1 MVRPKNLRCFFI
13 LTIFIFTVFVITHYN
28 TFQRIYRPVKYPID
42 GEEQIPKGEKNLT
55 NITSIHVHQP
65 GPIRMVQEVDCQ
77 QIIEGNEDYIAHA
90 SEIMNNTM
98 YTFLSDSE
106 IEELALNCDRF
117 LATFDYNRFIVSQI
131 ELDYPIAYSILTHK
145 DVVQTE
151 KLLRAIYRPHNVYC
165 IHVDRSSSPSLHNA
179 IKAISKCLSNVF
191 VASKLENV
199 IYEGYS
205 RLKADLN
212 CMTDLLNYSNVNW
225 KYVINLPAKEYPLKT
240 NSEIVKV
247 LQILNG
253 TNSIESYYDEASHY
267 RTNQTYKENY
277 KKSKLELTGKIKA
290 PPPHN
295 VTVAKG
301 SAYGTFSRRFVEFA
315 LRNPKARD
323 ILKWTEDTLSPDETF
338 WATLAFNKEL
348 GAPGIQYLASGVPNR
363 KLWLWITVGVMWE
376 SKGPKREVCHG
387 MYVRNICVFGLGDLN
402 KIVQEKTLF
411 INKFYHDYQPFALM
425 CMEEWYFNKTFTTVP
440 FESYFY
446 KRLIKS

>member
-1 MVRPKNLRCFFI
+1 MPRHQIIFFLLPTI
-13 LTIFIFTVFVITHYN
+13 LIYTVFVIIIAHYS
-28 TFQRIYRPVKYPID
+28 TFQGRHRPKTIKTYGKPLS
-42 GEEQIPKGEKNLT
+42 KGQTFLPNMTLRYVR
-55 NITSIHVHQP
+55 NP
-65 GPIRMVQEVDCQ
+65 GPMKIVQEVDCQ
-77 QIIEGNEDYIAHA
+77 QIIEGKDDYIAHV
-90 SEIMNNTM
+90 SELMKEM
-98 YTFLSDSE
+98 EYTFLSDSE
-106 IEELALNCDRF
+106 IEELAMNCDKF
-117 LATFDYNRFIVSQI
+117 LNTFDYNRFIVSQI
-131 ELDYPIAYSILTHK
+131 ELDFPIAYSILTYK

-165 IHVDRSSSPSLHNA
+165 IHVDRSSGLSLHNA

-191 VASKLENV
+191 VASTLEDV

-212 CMTDLLNYSNVNW
+212 CMSDLLNYSDVNW
-225 KYVINLPAKEYPLKT
+225 KYLINLPSQEYPLKT

-247 LQILNG
+247 LHTLNG
-253 TNSIESYYDEASHY
+253 TNSIESYYYEATHY
-267 RTNQTYKENY
+267 RINQTYQENY
-277 KKSKLELTGKIKA
+277 KTSKLELTGEIKA

-338 WATLAFNKEL
+338 WATLAFNKNL
-348 GAPGIQYLASGVPNR
+348 GAPGIQYSASGVPNP
-363 KLWLWITVGVMWE
+363 KSWITVGVMWQ
-376 SKGPKREVCHG
+376 SKGPTREVCHG
-387 MYVRNICVFGLGDLN
+387 MYVRNVCVFGLGDLN

-411 INKFYHDYQPFALM
+411 INKFYHYYQPFALM

-440 FESYFY
+440 FESYY
-446 KRLIKS
+446 YNRLIKS

>member
-1 MVRPKNLRCFFI
+1 MVQPKKLNLFFLITMFI
-13 LTIFIFTVFVITHYN
+13 LTVFVISHYN
-28 TFQRIYRPVKYPID
+28 TVQRIHPPVKHPK
-42 GEEQIPKGEKNLT
+42 GVKVQTPKGEKNLPNRT
-55 NITSIHVHQP
+55 PIHVHRP
-65 GPIRMVQEVDCQ
+65 GPMRMVQEVDCQ

-98 YTFLSDSE
+98 FSFLNDRQ
-106 IEELALNCDRF
+106 IEKLALNCDKF
-117 LATFDYNRFIVSQI
+117 LNTFDYSRFIVSQI
-131 ELDYPIAYSILTHK
+131 ELDFPIAYSIITNK

-165 IHVDRSSSPSLHNA
+165 IHVDRSSSPPLHNA

-191 VASKLENV
+191 VTSKLEDV
-199 IYEGYS
+199 IYQGYS
-205 RLKADLN
+205 RLKAELN
-212 CMTDLLNYSNVNW
+212 CMTDLLNYSDVKW
-225 KYVINLPAKEYPLKT
+225 KYLINLPAQEYPLKT

-253 TNSIESYYDEASHY
+253 TNSIESYYDKASHY

-277 KKSKLELTGKIKA
+277 KTSKLEPTGKIKA

-323 ILKWTEDTLSPDETF
+323 ILKWTEDTFSPDETF

-363 KLWLWITVGVMWE
+363 KLWITVGVMWQ
-376 SKGPKREVCHG
+376 SKGPTKEVCHG

-411 INKFYHDYQPFALM
+411 INKFYHYYQPFALM

-440 FESYFY
+440 FENYFY
-446 KRLIKS
+446 KGLIKF